1 MVDLEDYLY
10 MGMALGLVTLG
21 IAGVFALVNIQTKTE
36 KYIIEHEC
44 QIVRTETKT
53 RLQPMMTGKV
63 MTTMPMTRTHR
74 AYRCKIDGERGRSS
88 LVLNHFLNCP
98 PLLHRSGFL
107 LYNNLIH
114 KDIQ

>member
-1 MVDLEDYLY
+1 MADLEDYLY

-74 AYRCKIDGERGRSS
+74 AYRCKIDGERGRKL

-98 PLLHRSGFL
+98 PLLPQEWFF
-107 LYNNLIH
+107 IV
-114 KDIQ
+114 